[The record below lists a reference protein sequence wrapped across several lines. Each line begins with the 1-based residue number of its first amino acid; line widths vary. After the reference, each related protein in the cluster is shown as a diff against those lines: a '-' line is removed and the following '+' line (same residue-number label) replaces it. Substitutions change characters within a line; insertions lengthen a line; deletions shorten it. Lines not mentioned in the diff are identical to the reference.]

1 MSSTV
6 DDPVTSTY
14 LSDFLVC
21 PDDRQ
26 ASPDKKTEPLLTLLA
41 DVDKY
46 LLLFEQLI
54 RANRDR
60 SPRFEQTN
68 GAIPMSA
75 SEEGM

>member
-54 RANRDR
+54 RAN
-60 SPRFEQTN
+60 
-68 GAIPMSA
+68 
-75 SEEGM
+75 